1 MHLCRFYRRYLLLS
15 DNNTRQLNTDGKSR
29 TQYSARNTTVAMV
42 ARVVAIFMGF
52 FTRVV
57 FTHTLSEDYVGVNG
71 LFTDILNVL
80 ALSELGIGTAIT
92 YALYKPISEKDI
104 EKQKSLMRLYRSFYR
119 VVAIFVLV
127 AGLLVIPFMDVLI
140 KNQPKVDYL
149 ILLYLMYLAN
159 SVISYLLVY
168 KRTLIDAYQ
177 LSYIGVL
184 YQTFFLILQNVLQI
198 IVLLTTRNFVLFVGL
213 LIGCT
218 ICNNI
223 CISKKADKMYPFLKD
238 KDVQPLDKEEQKSIF
253 QNIKAMLMHKV
264 GNVVV
269 TNTDNLLISSLV
281 GIVSVGI
288 YSNYFLVIGSV
299 RQVLNQAFQG
309 ITASVGNLGVE
320 ESKERIKRIFD
331 ASFFIGQ
338 WLFGFAAICL
348 FEILTPFVELS
359 FGEQYVFNKEITF
372 VLCLNFYL
380 TGMRQ
385 ATLVFRDSLGLF
397 WYDRYKSL
405 AEAIINLVVSLILG
419 YHYGVLGIFLGTMV
433 STITTSLW
441 VEPYMLF
448 KHRLKAPVRFYF
460 LKYAWYVLVT
470 AIAWWITDVA
480 CSMISGSVIVQC
492 VLRLML
498 CLIIPNLLF
507 LLVFCRNKEFIF
519 VCRKA
524 MSMLKNKGQNDKK
537 SETEEGS
544 IFSVEEQILL
554 KLVKESI
561 CPQEKNDKIII
572 DADTWKQIISIA
584 DKHSVLPFLYDRMEK
599 EDLPDSCHK
608 LVTSVAKQTV
618 LQQYRLLFLGK
629 YLLMLLEENKIPTA
643 LLKGVAVGSYY
654 PTPELRKSG
663 DIDLLLLDPMQ
674 AETMKKIMLEN
685 GFALKDEQP
694 ALHHMTFVVE
704 NGIDIEV
711 HTMLAEPFDNRKIN
725 DYLAELLL
733 HGACEVT
740 NCKVMGVELNVL
752 SKAYFGFELLLHMLQ
767 HFLRSGFGLK
777 LLCDWVVFWNAGSS
791 AEEQKKY
798 LDLLDRAGIK
808 AFSDVV
814 TETCVAYLGL
824 EEAKVSW
831 MNCAKECPVDE
842 FLTEILEAEEFGKS
856 HVHRMVMLRGT
867 GVSDYIREFHHQMH
881 LNFPKCGKCVL
892 LWPVLWLITL
902 VRFVRNN
909 IRFRRVSTGDILREA
924 KRRSRLMNK
933 LNIFR

>member
-1 MHLCRFYRRYLLLS
+1 MS
-15 DNNTRQLNTDGKSR
+15 DNYTRQLNTEGKSR

-92 YALYKPISEKDI
+92 YALYKPISEKNI

-119 VVAIFVLV
+119 VVAVFVLV

-184 YQTFFLILQNVLQI
+184 YQTFFLILQNALQI
-198 IVLLTTRNFVLFVGL
+198 VVLLTTRNFVLFVGL

-223 CISKKADKMYPFLKD
+223 CISKKADKMYPFLKE

-348 FEILTPFVELS
+348 FEVLTPFVELS
-359 FGEQYVFNKEITF
+359 FGEQYVFSKDITF

-419 YHYGVLGIFLGTMV
+419 YHYGVLGIFLGTLV
-433 STITTSLW
+433 STVTTSLW
-441 VEPYMLF
+441 VEPYMLY

-470 AIAWWITDVA
+470 AAAWWITDCL
-480 CSMISGSVIVQC
+480 CSLVKGNPLQQC
-492 VLRLML
+492 ILRLVI
-498 CLIIPNLLF
+498 CFVIPNAFF
-507 LLVFCRNKEFIF
+507 LLIYCRSKDFMFLWNKL
-519 VCRKA
+519 
-524 MSMLKNKGQNDKK
+524 MGMLDVHAKLRTCAK
-537 SETEEGS
+537 
-544 IFSVEEQILL
+544 EEQEIHFTSEETALL
-554 KLVKESI
+554 ELVKTSI
-561 CPQEKNDKIII
+561 ASQKQNICVEYDFE
-572 DADTWKQIISIA
+572 TWKKVVTMA
-584 DKHSVLPFLYDRMEK
+584 DKHSVLSLMYDTISSVEN
-599 EDLPDSCHK
+599 LPDECLK
-608 LVTSVAKQTV
+608 KVTECSEQTV
-618 LQQYRLLFLGK
+618 LQQYRLLFLSK
-629 YLLMLLEENKIPTA
+629 YLITLFDDNSIHTV
-643 LLKGVAVGSYY
+643 LLKGVGIGAYY
-654 PTPELRKSG
+654 PVPELRKSG
-663 DIDLLLLDPMQ
+663 DIDILLLDH
-674 AETMKKIMLEN
+674 KKLEEVKRLMIKN
-685 GFALKDEQP
+685 NFALKNEQL
-694 ALHHMTFVVE
+694 ALHHMTFSTN
-704 NGIDIEV
+704 NGIDIEI

-725 DYLAELLL
+725 TFLLDIIQN
-733 HGACEVT
+733 GQ
-740 NCKVMGVELNVL
+740 CKTITQNIMGVEIRVL

-777 LLCDWVVFWNAGSS
+777 LLCDWVVFWQEDTSK
-791 AEEQKKY
+791 EEQDLY
-798 LDLLDRAGIK
+798 LQLIEWAGIIE
-808 AFSDVV
+808 FSEVV
-814 TETCVAYLGL
+814 TQVCVRYLGL
-824 EEAKVSW
+824 EKEHICW
-831 MNCAKECPVDE
+831 MMCNEDYPVEE
-842 FLTEILEAEEFGKS
+842 FLLEILTAEEFGKS

-867 GVSDYIREFHHQMH
+867 KVGDYIREFHHQMQ
-881 LNFPKCGKCVL
+881 LNYPKAGKCMLIWPL
-892 LWPVLWLITL
+892 LWVFTL
-902 VRFVRNN
+902 FRFVRNN
-909 IRFRRVSTGDILREA
+909 ARFKRGSTSSILKEA

-933 LNIFR
+933 LKIFRR